1 MEAEVTVIAIRDQN
15 PELYQD
21 LQRRLKRIEGQ
32 ARGLQ
37 RLLEEGVECD
47 QVVIQ
52 VAAMKAALAK
62 VGLRVATCQ
71 LGNRMKEEIEQGG
84 DGSRAWEESLDIF
97 NKLS

>member
-1 MEAEVTVIAIRDQN
+1 MAVRDQN
-15 PELYQD
+15 PDLYQD

-37 RLLEEGVECD
+37 RLLEEGAECD
-47 QVVIQ
+47 QIVIQ

-62 VGLRVATCQ
+62 VGVRLAACQ
-71 LGNRMKEEIEQGG
+71 LSNRMKEEIKQGG
-84 DGSRAWEESLDIF
+84 DGSRAWEESLEVF

>member
-1 MEAEVTVIAIRDQN
+1 MTIIAIRDQN

-37 RLLEEGVECD
+37 RLLEEDAPCD

-62 VGLRVATCQ
+62 VGLRVVACQ
-71 LGNRMKEEIEQGG
+71 MGSRMKDEIEQGG
-84 DGSRAWEESLDIF
+84 DGSRAWEESLEIF

>member
-1 MEAEVTVIAIRDQN
+1 MAVRDQN

-37 RLLEEGVECD
+37 RLLEEGVDCD

-52 VAAMKAALAK
+52 IAAMKAALSK
-62 VGLRVATCQ
+62 VGVRLAACQ
-71 LGNRMKEEIEQGG
+71 LGNRMKEEINQGG
-84 DGSRAWEESLDIF
+84 DGTRALDESLEVF